1 MNSTAQRATVF
12 ALLVLLLVSTRLNLP
27 TSVTHF
33 GPVPDAS
40 WAAFFIGGFYL
51 RTWTRWAFPVF
62 MALAVLVDYVVI
74 SGQGMDFFAHYC
86 MSAAYWFLV
95 PSYAAMWFGGLLLA
109 RNYRGLQW
117 RAVAWLAATL
127 LVSASACY
135 LLSNGSFY
143 WLSDTVTNA
152 TFGGWAKNLGDWYLP
167 YLRSTAMYVAGGAV
181 VHVVVALL
189 ARERVAAADAVAR

>member
-1 MNSTAQRATVF
+1 MSLSLRQRLGIAAVLALVMLAT
-12 ALLVLLLVSTRLNLP
+12 RIN
-27 TSVTHF
+27 HF
-33 GPVPDAS
+33 TPVPDAS
-40 WAAFFIGGFYL
+40 WALFFAGGFYL
-51 RTWTRWAFPVF
+51 RGLGRWAFPAF
-62 MALAVLVDYVVI
+62 MALAVAIDAWVI
-74 SGQGMDFFAHYC
+74 TAGGQSFFDHYC